1 MAARPLAVVTD
12 DWELALLGVLVTGG
26 DKDASEEQLCELGK
40 RCSGQNFWWHF
51 YITTQAS
58 QTITCNLCQRG
69 NSRHTVSVRT
79 KFSHT
84 WALRTLVPSWPSV
97 TDQS

>member
-40 RCSGQNFWWHF
+40 RCSGQNF
-51 YITTQAS
+51 
-58 QTITCNLCQRG
+58 
-69 NSRHTVSVRT
+69 
-79 KFSHT
+79 
-84 WALRTLVPSWPSV
+84 
-97 TDQS
+97 